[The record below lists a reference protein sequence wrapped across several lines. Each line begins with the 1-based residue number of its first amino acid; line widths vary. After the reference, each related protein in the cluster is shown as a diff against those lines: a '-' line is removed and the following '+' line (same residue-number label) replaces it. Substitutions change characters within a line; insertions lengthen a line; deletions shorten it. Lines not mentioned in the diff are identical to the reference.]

1 MSSSRIYVVFIY
13 SLTNVGGIYKKLG
26 LHNQAERKANSS
38 SAIIQKLIHSI
49 DWLLLWIQSSY
60 LLSQN
65 GKKKKI
71 KGETQ
76 IFILV
81 SP

>member
-1 MSSSRIYVVFIY
+1 MLCSNIPNQKKKKKKK

-26 LHNQAERKANSS
+26 LHNQAERKANSN

-65 GKKKKI
+65 GKKLRGKHK
-71 KGETQ
+71 
-76 IFILV
+76 FSL
-81 SP
+81 